1 LIPHIPYGTS
11 YEPPL
16 PYFLLFALPLA
27 AKEPALRAALE
38 TTEAIPGQAI
48 DRHQET
54 RRSG

>member
-1 LIPHIPYGTS
+1 M
-11 YEPPL
+11 
-16 PYFLLFALPLA
+16 LFALPLA
-27 AKEPALRAALE
+27 ANEPALRADLE